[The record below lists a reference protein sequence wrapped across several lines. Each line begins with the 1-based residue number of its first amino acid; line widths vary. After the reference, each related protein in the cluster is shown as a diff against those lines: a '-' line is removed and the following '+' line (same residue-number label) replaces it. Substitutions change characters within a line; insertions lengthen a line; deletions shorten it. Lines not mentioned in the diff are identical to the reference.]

1 MCFRFVNN
9 HQFSFKWTSTMLY
22 KPICT
27 LIVILFCKSMIV
39 DSRIEFEKL
48 ERQVDPEYAQI
59 KSTIKE
65 VNGESMIDIEA
76 DSFFDGDDIM
86 VHYYQNLLHH
96 L

>member
-1 MCFRFVNN
+1 
-9 HQFSFKWTSTMLY
+9 
-22 KPICT
+22 
-27 LIVILFCKSMIV
+27 MIV